1 MILLKIYICIL
12 IADFFTGAIH
22 WFEDAYGNPNWC
34 CGLGQ
39 VIKDNI
45 IHHELPE
52 KFLEGSFFERIKVS
66 LFIACI
72 LFSIFLLFGLMNW
85 YIAFTLAYASL
96 SNQIHAIGHVKQT
109 NKVIIVLQKI
119 GLIQSKEMH
128 DLHHASPYDINYC
141 VMTNYLNPILT
152 YFNFWYKIEHL
163 LSLVGIKTT
172 RGLNIRKGV

>member
-1 MILLKIYICIL
+1 MILLKILLCIL

-22 WFEDAYGNPNWC
+22 WFEDAYGNPNWSF
-34 CGLGQ
+34 GLGQ

-45 IHHELPE
+45 IHHEQPD
-52 KFLEGSFFERIKVS
+52 KFLEGSLFERIKVS
-66 LFIACI
+66 LVIASI
-72 LFSIFLLFGLMNW
+72 LFAIFYLLGFMNW
-85 YIAFTLAYASL
+85 YVGITLAYASL

-109 NKVIIVLQKI
+109 NKVIILLQRI

-128 DLHHASPYDINYC
+128 DLHHSSPYDINYC

-152 YFNFWYKIEHL
+152 YINFWYKVEHL
-163 LSLVGIKTT
+163 LSLIGIKTT